1 MDEIII
7 ENLKLSGRHGCFA
20 FERDRPGDFEVS
32 MRLFLPLDAAAKTD
46 ELSDTVDYPSAM
58 AIAEGVL
65 KGESVRLIEKLA
77 DMIAERLFVRF
88 ERLVEAEVEVAK
100 LGVDVGYDFK
110 KISARIRRKRGGLHK
125 MKASKVVLALGSNMG
140 NRRENIVKAVSML
153 EEFCAFEAKSR
164 IYETSPVGYAEQ
176 RDFLNATVF
185 GETFAEPLE
194 LLRQCKR
201 LESALGREANFRN
214 GPRPIDIDIIFYEN
228 ESVST
233 EELTVPH
240 PRWRERDF
248 VTTPLV
254 DLLEQGAFD
263 GGAFAE
269 LKREIGAFSKMF
281 EPFSAF

>member
-32 MRLFLPLDAAAKTD
+32 MHLFLPLDAAAKTD

-110 KISARIRRKRGGLHK
+110 KISARIRRKRGDYIK
-125 MKASKVVLALGSNMG
+125 
-140 NRRENIVKAVSML
+140 
-153 EEFCAFEAKSR
+153 
-164 IYETSPVGYAEQ
+164 
-176 RDFLNATVF
+176 
-185 GETFAEPLE
+185 
-194 LLRQCKR
+194 
-201 LESALGREANFRN
+201 
-214 GPRPIDIDIIFYEN
+214 
-228 ESVST
+228 
-233 EELTVPH
+233 
-240 PRWRERDF
+240 
-248 VTTPLV
+248 
-254 DLLEQGAFD
+254 
-263 GGAFAE
+263 
-269 LKREIGAFSKMF
+269 
-281 EPFSAF
+281 